1 MSPPKILLTM
11 SKPLSVF
18 FSVMTTALGFSAIST
33 TAAEDSGAKLE
44 SAIIG
49 GGCFWCVEAQYKML
63 KGVKKVVSGYSGGHV
78 KDPTYKAVCEGTTG
92 HAEVVQV
99 DFDPAIISFRDVI
112 DLFWDAH
119 DPTTL
124 NRQGNDVG
132 TQYRSIIF
140 YTNPEQKKIAE
151 ESKTAAERIIGK
163 PIVTEIVP
171 IEVFYAAEDY
181 HQDYFTKNPYQ
192 GYCQAVVRPKVSKFK
207 AKLEEKAKLS
217 KETP

>member
-1 MSPPKILLTM
+1 MK
-11 SKPLSVF
+11 KPLTVLF
-18 FSVMTTALGFSAIST
+18 AAMTTAFGLTSSEISA
-33 TAAEDSGAKLE
+33 ADEPAAKLE
-44 SAIIG
+44 SAIVG

-78 KDPTYKAVCEGTTG
+78 KDPTYKQICNGDTG
-92 HAEVVQV
+92 HAEVIRI
-99 DFDPAIISFRDVI
+99 DYDPDLITFRDVI

-132 TQYRSIIF
+132 TQYRSIIL
-140 YTNPEQKKIAE
+140 YTSEEQKKISE
-151 ESKTAAERIIGK
+151 ESKVNAAKIIGK

-171 IEVFYAAEDY
+171 LEVFYPAEDY
-181 HQDYFTKNPYQ
+181 HQDYFKNNPYQ

-207 AKLEEKAKLS
+207 QKLQEKGKLDEAKA
-217 KETP
+217 P

>member
-1 MSPPKILLTM
+1 MN
-11 SKPLSVF
+11 KPLSVF
-18 FSVMTTALGFSAIST
+18 FSVMTTALGFSVSDVS
-33 TAAEDSGAKLE
+33 AADEKLE

-92 HAEVVQV
+92 HAEVIQV
-99 DFDPAIISFRDVI
+99 DYDPALISFRDVI

-124 NRQGNDVG
+124 NRQGADVG
-132 TQYRSIIF
+132 TQYRSIIL
-140 YTNPEQKKIAE
+140 YTSEEQKKIAE
-151 ESKTAAERIIGK
+151 ESKTAAEKIIGK

-171 IEVFYAAEDY
+171 LEVFYPAEDY

-207 AKLEEKAKLS
+207 AKLEEKEKLS
-217 KETP
+217 QEAK

>member
-1 MSPPKILLTM
+1 MKKPFTVLFAAMSTAFG
-11 SKPLSVF
+11 LSA
-18 FSVMTTALGFSAIST
+18 SDAP
-33 TAAEDSGAKLE
+33 AADAPAAKLE

-63 KGVKKVVSGYSGGHV
+63 KGVKKVVSGYAGGHV
-78 KDPTYKAVCEGTTG
+78 KNPTYKQICQGDTG
-92 HAEVVQV
+92 HAEVIRV
-99 DFDPAIISFRDVI
+99 DYDPAEITFRDVI

-132 TQYRSIIF
+132 PQYRSIILF
-140 YTNPEQKKIAE
+140 TSEEQKKISE
-151 ESKTAAERIIGK
+151 ESKVNAEKIIGK

-171 IEVFYAAEDY
+171 LEIFYPAEDY
-181 HQDYFTKNPYQ
+181 HQDYFTNNPYQ

-207 AKLEEKAKLS
+207 EKLKEKGKLDEAKL
-217 KETP
+217 P

>member
-1 MSPPKILLTM
+1 MKKPFTVLFAAMSTAFG
-11 SKPLSVF
+11 LSA
-18 FSVMTTALGFSAIST
+18 SDAP
-33 TAAEDSGAKLE
+33 AADAPAAKLE

-63 KGVKKVVSGYSGGHV
+63 KGVKKVVSGYAGGHV
-78 KDPTYKAVCEGTTG
+78 KNPTYKQICQGDTG
-92 HAEVVQV
+92 HAEVIRV
-99 DFDPAIISFRDVI
+99 DYDPAEITFRDVI

-132 TQYRSIIF
+132 PQYRSIILV
-140 YTNPEQKKIAE
+140 TSDEQKKISE
-151 ESKTAAERIIGK
+151 ESKINAEKIIGK

-171 IEVFYAAEDY
+171 LEIFYPAEDY
-181 HQDYFTKNPYQ
+181 HQDYFTNNPYQ

-207 AKLEEKAKLS
+207 EKLKEKGKLDEAKA
-217 KETP
+217 P

>member
-1 MSPPKILLTM
+1 MK
-11 SKPLSVF
+11 KPLTVLF
-18 FSVMTTALGFSAIST
+18 AAMTTAFGLSSSEISAADEPAT
-33 TAAEDSGAKLE
+33 KLE
-44 SAIIG
+44 SAIVG

-78 KDPTYKAVCEGTTG
+78 KDPTYKQICNGDTG
-92 HAEVVQV
+92 HAEVIRI
-99 DFDPAIISFRDVI
+99 DYDPALITFRDVI

-132 TQYRSIIF
+132 TQYRSIIL
-140 YTNPEQKKIAE
+140 YTSEEQKKVSE
-151 ESKTAAERIIGK
+151 ESKVNAAKIIGK

-171 IEVFYAAEDY
+171 LEVFYPAEDY
-181 HQDYFTKNPYQ
+181 HQDYYKNNPYQ

-207 AKLEEKAKLS
+207 QKLQEKGKLDEAKL
-217 KETP
+217 P

>member
-1 MSPPKILLTM
+1 MN
-11 SKPLSVF
+11 KPLSVF
-18 FSVMTTALGFSAIST
+18 LSVMTTALGFSASNIS
-33 TAAEDSGAKLE
+33 AAEEKLE

-49 GGCFWCVEAQYKML
+49 GGCFWCVDAQYRML
-63 KGVKKVVSGYSGGHV
+63 KGVKNVVSGYSGGHV

-99 DFDPAIISFRDVI
+99 DFDPAVISFRDVI

-132 TQYRSIIF
+132 TQYRSIII
-140 YTNPEQKKIAE
+140 YTSEEQKKIAQ
-151 ESKTAAERIIGK
+151 ESKVAAEKIIGK

-171 IEVFYAAEDY
+171 LEVFYAAEDY

-192 GYCQAVVRPKVSKFK
+192 GYCQAVVRPKVTKFK
-207 AKLEEKAKLS
+207 AKLEEKQKLT
-217 KETP
+217 KEQK

>member
-1 MSPPKILLTM
+1 
-11 SKPLSVF
+11 
-18 FSVMTTALGFSAIST
+18 
-33 TAAEDSGAKLE
+33 
-44 SAIIG
+44 
-49 GGCFWCVEAQYKML
+49 ML

-92 HAEVVQV
+92 HAEVIQV
-99 DFDPAIISFRDVI
+99 DYDPAVISFRDVI

-132 TQYRSIIF
+132 TQYRSIIL
-140 YTNPEQKKIAE
+140 YTSEEQKKVAE
-151 ESKTAAERIIGK
+151 ESKAAAEKIIGK

-171 IEVFYAAEDY
+171 LEVFYAAEDY

-207 AKLEEKAKLS
+207 AKLEEKEKLS
-217 KETP
+217 QEAK

>member
-1 MSPPKILLTM
+1 MKKPFTVLFAAMSTAFG
-11 SKPLSVF
+11 LSA
-18 FSVMTTALGFSAIST
+18 SDAP
-33 TAAEDSGAKLE
+33 AADAPAAKLE

-63 KGVKKVVSGYSGGHV
+63 KGVKKVASGYAGGHV
-78 KDPTYKAVCEGTTG
+78 KNPTYKQICQGDTG
-92 HAEVVQV
+92 HAEVIRV
-99 DFDPAIISFRDVI
+99 DYDPAQITFRDVI

-132 TQYRSIIF
+132 PQYRSIIL
-140 YTNPEQKKIAE
+140 YTSEEQKKISE
-151 ESKTAAERIIGK
+151 ESKVNAEKIIGK

-171 IEVFYAAEDY
+171 LEIFYPAEDY
-181 HQDYFTKNPYQ
+181 HQDYYKNNPYQ

-207 AKLEEKAKLS
+207 EKLKEKGKLD
-217 KETP
+217 EAEVP

>member
-1 MSPPKILLTM
+1 MKKPFTVLFAAMSTAFG
-11 SKPLSVF
+11 LSA
-18 FSVMTTALGFSAIST
+18 SDAP
-33 TAAEDSGAKLE
+33 AADAPAADAPAAKLE

-63 KGVKKVVSGYSGGHV
+63 KGVKKVVSGYAGGHV
-78 KDPTYKAVCEGTTG
+78 KNPTYKQICQGDTG
-92 HAEVVQV
+92 HAEVIRV
-99 DFDPAIISFRDVI
+99 DYDPAEITFRDVI

-132 TQYRSIIF
+132 PQYRSIILV
-140 YTNPEQKKIAE
+140 TSDEQKKISE
-151 ESKTAAERIIGK
+151 ESKVNAEKIIGK

-171 IEVFYAAEDY
+171 LEIFYPAEDY
-181 HQDYFTKNPYQ
+181 HQDYFTNNPYQ

-207 AKLEEKAKLS
+207 EKLKEKGKLDEAKL
-217 KETP
+217 P

>member
-1 MSPPKILLTM
+1 M

-18 FSVMTTALGFSAIST
+18 FSVMTTALGFSVSPT
-33 TAAEDSGAKLE
+33 TAAEESGAKLE

-151 ESKTAAERIIGK
+151 ESKTAAEKIIGK

-171 IEVFYAAEDY
+171 LEVFYAAEDY

>member
-1 MSPPKILLTM
+1 MKKPFTVLFAAMSTAFG
-11 SKPLSVF
+11 LSA
-18 FSVMTTALGFSAIST
+18 SDAP
-33 TAAEDSGAKLE
+33 AADAPAAKLE

-63 KGVKKVVSGYSGGHV
+63 KGVKKVVSGYAGGHV
-78 KDPTYKAVCEGTTG
+78 KNPTYKQICQGDTG
-92 HAEVVQV
+92 HAEVIRV
-99 DFDPAIISFRDVI
+99 DYDPAEITFRDVI

-132 TQYRSIIF
+132 PQYRSIILV
-140 YTNPEQKKIAE
+140 TSDEQKKISE
-151 ESKTAAERIIGK
+151 ESKVNAEKIIGK

-171 IEVFYAAEDY
+171 LEIFYPAEDY
-181 HQDYFTKNPYQ
+181 HQDYFTNNPYQ

-207 AKLEEKAKLS
+207 EKLKEKGKLDEAKL
-217 KETP
+217 P